1 MGRERITENGP
12 YRVVRR
18 CCGAACSDHRG
29 ECGDGGEMR
38 WGVCGGGGGG
48 GVWVGGTRSVEVVRE
63 GGVRWKRRVV
73 TGGRPK
79 KEGGGGS
86 SGGG

>member
-1 MGRERITENGP
+1 
-12 YRVVRR
+12 
-18 CCGAACSDHRG
+18 
-29 ECGDGGEMR
+29 MR
-38 WGVCGGGGGG
+38 WCVCGGGGMGW
-48 GVWVGGTRSVEVVRE
+48 VWVGGTRSVEVVRE

>member
-1 MGRERITENGP
+1 
-12 YRVVRR
+12 
-18 CCGAACSDHRG
+18 
-29 ECGDGGEMR
+29 MR
-38 WGVCGGGGGG
+38 WGVCGGGGVGC
-48 GVWVGGTRSVEVVRE
+48 VWVGGTRSVEVVRE

-73 TGGRPK
+73 IGGRPK

>member
-1 MGRERITENGP
+1 MSELECPRKARILHLGCWENG
-12 YRVVRR
+12 RR
-18 CCGAACSDHRG
+18 EEG
-29 ECGDGGEMR
+29 GGEVG
-38 WGVCGGGGGG
+38 W
-48 GVWVGGTRSVEVVRE
+48 VWVGGTRSVEVVRE